1 MAKLKSSLT
10 NMLLSLTLITLVAA
24 GLLAGI
30 YSLTKDTIAA
40 TNAAKQQAA
49 IIAVL
54 PQVEGLT
61 IAEPIEAEGITI
73 FKANQGDTFAG
84 AAVKV
89 AENGFGG
96 IFHVMVG
103 FDATGAITG
112 FEVLDHQETPGL
124 GSKMQEWFQNVRTVI
139 GLNPAEANL
148 TVSKDGGDVD
158 AITAATISSRAFLA
172 AVNKAYNAYAEANNA
187 PQAQGVSS
195 ATPIEAAETLAADS
209 LAITADDATCAAD
222 TAVATDANVAAEP
235 NVEPAN

>member
-195 ATPIEAAETLAADS
+195 ATPIEAAETLTADS
-209 LAITADDATCAAD
+209 LAITADDTTCAAD

>member
-61 IAEPIEAEGITI
+61 IAAPIEAEGITI
-73 FKANQGDTFAG
+73 FKAKQGDNFAG

-96 IFHVMVG
+96 IFHVMV
-103 FDATGAITG
+103 ASMPL
-112 FEVLDHQETPGL
+112 VLSPVLKCSTIRRPRAWDRRCKS
-124 GSKMQEWFQNVRTVI
+124 GSKTF
-139 GLNPAEANL
+139 
-148 TVSKDGGDVD
+148 
-158 AITAATISSRAFLA
+158 
-172 AVNKAYNAYAEANNA
+172 A
-187 PQAQGVSS
+187 P
-195 ATPIEAAETLAADS
+195 
-209 LAITADDATCAAD
+209 
-222 TAVATDANVAAEP
+222 
-235 NVEPAN
+235 

>member
-139 GLNPAEANL
+139 GLNPTEANL

-172 AVNKAYNAYAEANNA
+172 AVNKAYNAYAEANDA

-195 ATPIEAAETLAADS
+195 ATPIEATEPLTADS
-209 LAITADDATCAAD
+209 LAITADDTTCAAD

>member
-54 PQVEGLT
+54 PQVEGLN
-61 IAEPIEAEGITI
+61 IAEPLEVDGITI
-73 FKANQGDTFAG
+73 FKAHQGDTFAG

-96 IFHVMVG
+96 TFHVMVG
-103 FDATGAITG
+103 FDNAGTITG

-124 GSKMQEWFQNVRTVI
+124 GSKMQEWFQNVRTII
-139 GLNPAEANL
+139 GLNPTQSNL

-187 PQAQGVSS
+187 PEQGVSS
-195 ATPIEAAETLAADS
+195 DTSEAAEPLTADS
-209 LAITADDATCAAD
+209 LAITVDDATCAAD
-222 TAVATDANVAAEP
+222 TAVAAAANIVAEP

>member
-54 PQVEGLT
+54 PQVEGLN
-61 IAEPIEAEGITI
+61 IAEPLEVDGITI
-73 FKANQGDTFAG
+73 FKAHQGDTFAG

-96 IFHVMVG
+96 TFHVMVG
-103 FDATGAITG
+103 FDNAGTITG

-124 GSKMQEWFQNVRTVI
+124 GSKMQEWFQNVRTII
-139 GLNPAEANL
+139 GLNPAQSNL
-148 TVSKDGGDVD
+148 TVSKDGGEVD

-187 PQAQGVSS
+187 PEQGVSS
-195 ATPIEAAETLAADS
+195 DTPIEAAETLAADS
-209 LAITADDATCAAD
+209 LAITADDATCAGD
-222 TAVATDANVAAEP
+222 TADANVAAEP

>member
-1 MAKLKSSLT
+1 MSKLKSSLT

-54 PQVEGLT
+54 PQVEGLN
-61 IAEPIEAEGITI
+61 IAEPLEVDGITI
-73 FKANQGDTFAG
+73 FKAHQGDTFAG

-96 IFHVMVG
+96 TFHVMVG
-103 FDATGAITG
+103 FDNAGTITG

-124 GSKMQEWFQNVRTVI
+124 GSKMQEWFQNVRTII
-139 GLNPAEANL
+139 GLNPTQSNL

-195 ATPIEAAETLAADS
+195 ATPIEAAETLTADS
-209 LAITADDATCAAD
+209 LAITADDTTCAAD

>member
-187 PQAQGVSS
+187 PKAQGVSS

-209 LAITADDATCAAD
+209 LAITADDTTCAAD
-222 TAVATDANVAAEP
+222 TAVATDANIVAEP

>member
-54 PQVEGLT
+54 PQVDGLE
-61 IAEPIEAEGITI
+61 IAEPAEADGITI
-73 FKANQGDTFAG
+73 FKAYKEGAFCG

-96 IFHVMVG
+96 AFHVMVG
-103 FDATGAITG
+103 FDAEGVISG

-124 GSKMQEWFQNVRTVI
+124 GSKMQEWFHAIKPVV
-139 GLNPAEANL
+139 GLNPQSANL

-158 AITAATISSRAFLA
+158 AITAATISSRAFLL
-172 AVNKAYNAYAEANNA
+172 AVNKAYNAYTAQNDALTIDSLTEANPVHEEEA
-187 PQAQGVSS
+187 EP
-195 ATPIEAAETLAADS
+195 AAEENVDNLES
-209 LAITADDATCAAD
+209 
-222 TAVATDANVAAEP
+222 AN
-235 NVEPAN
+235 

>member
-172 AVNKAYNAYAEANNA
+172 AVNKAYNAYAEANDA

-195 ATPIEAAETLAADS
+195 ATPIEAAETLTADS
-209 LAITADDATCAAD
+209 LAITADDTTCAAD

>member
-195 ATPIEAAETLAADS
+195 ATPIEATETLTADS
-209 LAITADDATCAAD
+209 LAITAGDTTCAAD

>member
-54 PQVEGLT
+54 PQVEGLN
-61 IAEPIEAEGITI
+61 IAEPLEVDGITI
-73 FKANQGDTFAG
+73 FKAHQGDTFAG

-96 IFHVMVG
+96 TFHVMVG
-103 FDATGAITG
+103 FDNAGTITG

-124 GSKMQEWFQNVRTVI
+124 GSKMQEWFQNVRTII
-139 GLNPAEANL
+139 GLNPAQSNL

-172 AVNKAYNAYAEANNA
+172 AVNKAYNAYAEASNA
-187 PQAQGVSS
+187 PEQGVFS

-209 LAITADDATCAAD
+209 LAITADDTTCAAD
-222 TAVATDANVAAEP
+222 TAVATDANIVAEP

>member
-54 PQVEGLT
+54 PQVEGLN
-61 IAEPIEAEGITI
+61 IAEPLEVDGITI
-73 FKANQGDTFAG
+73 FKAHQGDTFAG

-96 IFHVMVG
+96 TFHVMVG
-103 FDATGAITG
+103 FDNAGTITG

-124 GSKMQEWFQNVRTVI
+124 GSKMQEWFQNVRTII
-139 GLNPAEANL
+139 GLNPTQSNL

-187 PQAQGVSS
+187 PEQGVSS
-195 ATPIEAAETLAADS
+195 DTSEAAEPLTADS
-209 LAITADDATCAAD
+209 LAITVDDATCAAD

>member
-54 PQVEGLT
+54 PQVEGLN
-61 IAEPIEAEGITI
+61 IAEPLEVDGITI
-73 FKANQGDTFAG
+73 FKAYQGDTFAG

-96 IFHVMVG
+96 TFHVMVG
-103 FDATGAITG
+103 FDNAGTITG

-124 GSKMQEWFQNVRTVI
+124 GSKMQEWFQNVRTII
-139 GLNPAEANL
+139 GLNPTQSNL

-195 ATPIEAAETLAADS
+195 ATPIEAAETLTADS
-209 LAITADDATCAAD
+209 LAITAGDATCAAD
-222 TAVATDANVAAEP
+222 TAVATDANIVAEP

>member
-54 PQVEGLT
+54 PQVEGLN
-61 IAEPIEAEGITI
+61 IAEPLEVDGITI
-73 FKANQGDTFAG
+73 FKAHQGDTFAG

-96 IFHVMVG
+96 TFHVMVG
-103 FDATGAITG
+103 FDNAGTITG

-124 GSKMQEWFQNVRTVI
+124 GSKMQEWFQNVRTII
-139 GLNPAEANL
+139 GLNPAQSNL

-172 AVNKAYNAYAEANNA
+172 AVNKAYNAYAEASNA
-187 PQAQGVSS
+187 PKQGVFS
-195 ATPIEAAETLAADS
+195 ATYEAAETLAADS
-209 LAITADDATCAAD
+209 LAITADDATCAGD
-222 TAVATDANVAAEP
+222 TADANVAAEP

>member
-96 IFHVMVG
+96 IFNVMVG

-172 AVNKAYNAYAEANNA
+172 AVNKAYNAYAEASNA
-187 PQAQGVSS
+187 PEQGVSS
-195 ATPIEAAETLAADS
+195 DTSEAAEPLTADS

-222 TAVATDANVAAEP
+222 TAVATDANFVAEP

>member
-124 GSKMQEWFQNVRTVI
+124 GSKMQEWFQNVRTII
-139 GLNPAEANL
+139 GLNPAQSNL

-172 AVNKAYNAYAEANNA
+172 AVNKAYNAYAEANDA
-187 PQAQGVSS
+187 PIAEGISS

-209 LAITADDATCAAD
+209 LAITADDTTCAAD

>member
-172 AVNKAYNAYAEANNA
+172 AVNKAYNAYAEANDA

-195 ATPIEAAETLAADS
+195 ATPKAAEPLTADS
-209 LAITADDATCAAD
+209 LAIDDATCAAD

>member
-54 PQVEGLT
+54 PQVEGIN
-61 IAEPIEAEGITI
+61 IAEPLEVDGITI
-73 FKANQGDTFAG
+73 FKAHQGDTFAG

-96 IFHVMVG
+96 TFHVMVG
-103 FDATGAITG
+103 FDNAGTITG

-124 GSKMQEWFQNVRTVI
+124 GSKMQEWFQNVRTII
-139 GLNPAEANL
+139 GLNPTQSNL

-172 AVNKAYNAYAEANNA
+172 AVNKAYNAYAEASNA
-187 PQAQGVSS
+187 PEQGVSS

-209 LAITADDATCAAD
+209 LAITADDTTCAVD
-222 TAVATDANVAAEP
+222 TAVATDANIVAEP

>member
-24 GLLAGI
+24 GLQAGI

-54 PQVEGLT
+54 PQVEGLN
-61 IAEPIEAEGITI
+61 IAEPLEVDGITI
-73 FKANQGDTFAG
+73 FKAHQGDTFAG

-96 IFHVMVG
+96 TFHVMVG
-103 FDATGAITG
+103 FDNAGTITG

-124 GSKMQEWFQNVRTVI
+124 GSKMQEWFQNVRTII
-139 GLNPAEANL
+139 GLNPAQSNL

-209 LAITADDATCAAD
+209 LAITAGDTTCAVD
-222 TAVATDANVAAEP
+222 TAVATDANIVAEP

>member
-172 AVNKAYNAYAEANNA
+172 AVNKAYNAYAEANDA
-187 PQAQGVSS
+187 PMAEGVSS

-209 LAITADDATCAAD
+209 LAITADDTTCAAD

>member
-54 PQVEGLT
+54 PQVEGIN
-61 IAEPIEAEGITI
+61 IAEPLEVDGITI
-73 FKANQGDTFAG
+73 FKAHQGDTFAG

-96 IFHVMVG
+96 TFHVMVG
-103 FDATGAITG
+103 FDNAGTITG

-124 GSKMQEWFQNVRTVI
+124 GSKMQEWFQNVRTII
-139 GLNPAEANL
+139 GLNPTQSNL

-195 ATPIEAAETLAADS
+195 ATPIEAAETLTADS
-209 LAITADDATCAAD
+209 LAITAGDTTCAAD
-222 TAVATDANVAAEP
+222 TAVATDANIVAEP

>member
-187 PQAQGVSS
+187 PIAQGVSS
-195 ATPIEAAETLAADS
+195 ATPIEAAEALAADS
-209 LAITADDATCAAD
+209 LAITADDTTCAAD

>member
-209 LAITADDATCAAD
+209 LAITADDTTCAAD

>member
-139 GLNPAEANL
+139 GLNPAQSNL

-195 ATPIEAAETLAADS
+195 ASPIEDAETLAADS
-209 LAITADDATCAAD
+209 LA
-222 TAVATDANVAAEP
+222 AVEEVAAESAAEAAAETAEH

>member
-54 PQVEGLT
+54 PQVEGLN
-61 IAEPIEAEGITI
+61 IAEPLEVDGITI
-73 FKANQGDTFAG
+73 FKAHQGDTFAG

-96 IFHVMVG
+96 TFHVMVG
-103 FDATGAITG
+103 FDNAGTITG

-124 GSKMQEWFQNVRTVI
+124 GSKMQEWFQNVRTII
-139 GLNPAEANL
+139 GLNPAQSNL
-148 TVSKDGGDVD
+148 TVSKDGGEVD

-187 PQAQGVSS
+187 PEQGVSS

-209 LAITADDATCAAD
+209 LAITADDATCAGD
-222 TAVATDANVAAEP
+222 TADANVAAEP

>member
-139 GLNPAEANL
+139 GLNPAKANL

-222 TAVATDANVAAEP
+222 TAVATDANIVAEP

>member
-54 PQVEGLT
+54 PQVEGLN
-61 IAEPIEAEGITI
+61 IAEPLEVDGITI
-73 FKANQGDTFAG
+73 FKAHQGDTFAG

-96 IFHVMVG
+96 TFHVMVG
-103 FDATGAITG
+103 FDNAGTITG

-124 GSKMQEWFQNVRTVI
+124 GSKMQEWFQNVRTII
-139 GLNPAEANL
+139 GLNPAQSNL

-187 PQAQGVSS
+187 PEQGVSS
-195 ATPIEAAETLAADS
+195 DTSEAAEPLTADS
-209 LAITADDATCAAD
+209 LAITADDTTCAAD

>member
-54 PQVEGLT
+54 PQVEGLN
-61 IAEPIEAEGITI
+61 IAEPLEVDGITI
-73 FKANQGDTFAG
+73 FKAHQGDTFAG

-96 IFHVMVG
+96 TFHVMVG
-103 FDATGAITG
+103 FDNAGTITG
-112 FEVLDHQETPGL
+112 LAVLDHQETPGL
-124 GSKMQEWFQNVRTVI
+124 GSKMQEWSQNVRTII
-139 GLNPAEANL
+139 GLNPAQSNL

-172 AVNKAYNAYAEANNA
+172 AVNKAYNAYAEANDA
-187 PQAQGVSS
+187 PIAEGVSS
-195 ATPIEAAETLAADS
+195 ASPIEAAETLAADS
-209 LAITADDATCAAD
+209 LAAVEEVAAEAAAE
-222 TAVATDANVAAEP
+222 AVAEP
-235 NVEPAN
+235 NVEPAK

>member
-54 PQVEGLT
+54 PQVEGIN
-61 IAEPIEAEGITI
+61 IAEPLEVDGITI
-73 FKANQGDTFAG
+73 FKAHQGDTFAG

-96 IFHVMVG
+96 TFHVMVG
-103 FDATGAITG
+103 FDNAGTITG

-124 GSKMQEWFQNVRTVI
+124 GSKMQEGFQNVRTII
-139 GLNPAEANL
+139 GLNPAQSNL

-172 AVNKAYNAYAEANNA
+172 AVNKAYNAYAEANDA
-187 PQAQGVSS
+187 PIAEGVSAAS
-195 ATPIEAAETLAADS
+195 SIEAAETLAADS
-209 LAITADDATCAAD
+209 LA
-222 TAVATDANVAAEP
+222 AVEEVAAEAVVEP
-235 NVEPAN
+235 NVEPAK

>member
-54 PQVEGLT
+54 PQVEGLN
-61 IAEPIEAEGITI
+61 IAEPLEVDGITI
-73 FKANQGDTFAG
+73 FKAHQGNTFAG

-96 IFHVMVG
+96 TFHVMVG
-103 FDATGAITG
+103 FDNAGTITG

-124 GSKMQEWFQNVRTVI
+124 GSKMQEWFQNVRTII
-139 GLNPAEANL
+139 GLNPTQSNL

-209 LAITADDATCAAD
+209 LAITADDTTCAVD
-222 TAVATDANVAAEP
+222 TAAATDANIVAEP